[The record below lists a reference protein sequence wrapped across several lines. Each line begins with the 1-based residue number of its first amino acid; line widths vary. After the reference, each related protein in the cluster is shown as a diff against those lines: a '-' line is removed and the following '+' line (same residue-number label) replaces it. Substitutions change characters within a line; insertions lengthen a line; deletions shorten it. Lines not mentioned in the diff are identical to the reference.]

1 VKNHV
6 NRFWRSR
13 YFVAGA
19 LLLVL
24 GSGPLLLV
32 IALAGLGMT
41 KDPNPNPVG
50 FGILA
55 FLTFWPS
62 IALMLKGLYDSW
74 RKRAEVERC

>member
-1 VKNHV
+1 MKLDL
-6 NRFWRSR
+6 NRFWHSR

-24 GSGPLLLV
+24 GSGPLLIV
-32 IALAGLGMT
+32 GALASLGMT
-41 KDPNPNPVG
+41 EDPNPNPVG

-62 IALMLKGLYDSW
+62 IALMVVGFARNVR
-74 RKRAEVERC
+74 RKT

>member
-1 VKNHV
+1 MKLYL

-19 LLLVL
+19 LLFVL
-24 GSGPLLLV
+24 GAGPLLVV
-32 IALAGLGMT
+32 IALARLGMT
-41 KDPNPNPVG
+41 EDPNPNPVG

-62 IALMLKGLYDSW
+62 IALMLVGFARDVA
-74 RKRAEVERC
+74 RKT